1 MENLKQNPIVKK
13 LGLNRILLVCV
24 LILMFLVFKV
34 VLGNKFPAVDSI
46 KSTLNYVYFLGFLSL
61 GVTFVIA
68 TGGIDFSIGP
78 VMFCCAL
85 VSGYCMTSYK
95 VPCAVAMILCILIGL
110 CFGIFNGWMVSY
122 MSVPPFIISMA
133 SMNIAKG
140 IASVFTKTQS
150 VSWPAASDAN
160 GWFRNIVSVNGFPV
174 GIIIFLGMA
183 VICGIVLYN
192 TKPGRYI
199 LCLGSNKEA
208 VRLSGVNTKKW
219 EMLAYVIC
227 GFLVGIGALFF
238 VATYTTV
245 QPGYGDQ
252 YNNEA
257 IAGCVMGGTS
267 MVGGLAC
274 EVILTMKD
282 IDKSFPGVHAL
293 DHVNFEV
300 KRGEVHALMGE
311 NGAGKSTL
319 MKVLTGIYQKDSGS
333 IVYKGQETEFHNT
346 REAQDAGVVIVHQEL
361 NMVGDLTVAQNIF
374 IGREPK
380 KGFRIDD
387 KKMIE
392 DSKKLFQDLNIE
404 INPKE
409 KMKNLTVGKQQM
421 CEIAKAISHKAEV
434 IIFDEPSAALTEKEI
449 ADLFEII
456 RDLRKKNLGI
466 VYISHRMDEI
476 KTITDR
482 VTVMRDGGYVGTL
495 ITKDSTKEDIIN
507 MMVGRVIYEDPK
519 QESAVP
525 ADAPVVLKVEH
536 LNAGKMVQDVSFELR
551 KGEILGF
558 SGLMGAGRTE
568 TARALFGADPKQSG
582 KISIMG
588 KDGQLHEVTINSP
601 QDAVKCGIGYLSE
614 DRRRY
619 GCVVQKS
626 VTENTTLATMEEFT
640 NGIFINKAKE
650 KKVAEKYVNELA
662 TKTPTTDQLVVNL
675 SGGNQQKVV
684 IAKWLTRD
692 SDILIFDEPTR
703 GIDVG
708 AKNEIYKLM
717 NRLAAEGKSIIMI
730 SSEMTEVL
738 RMSDRIII
746 MCEGKVTGCIDISE
760 ATQENIM
767 DKATRNI
774 D

>member
-1 MENLKQNPIVKK
+1 
-13 LGLNRILLVCV
+13 
-24 LILMFLVFKV
+24 
-34 VLGNKFPAVDSI
+34 
-46 KSTLNYVYFLGFLSL
+46 
-61 GVTFVIA
+61 
-68 TGGIDFSIGP
+68 
-78 VMFCCAL
+78 
-85 VSGYCMTSYK
+85 
-95 VPCAVAMILCILIGL
+95 
-110 CFGIFNGWMVSY
+110 
-122 MSVPPFIISMA
+122 
-133 SMNIAKG
+133 
-140 IASVFTKTQS
+140 
-150 VSWPAASDAN
+150 
-160 GWFRNIVSVNGFPV
+160 
-174 GIIIFLGMA
+174 
-183 VICGIVLYN
+183 
-192 TKPGRYI
+192 
-199 LCLGSNKEA
+199 
-208 VRLSGVNTKKW
+208 
-219 EMLAYVIC
+219 
-227 GFLVGIGALFF
+227 
-238 VATYTTV
+238 
-245 QPGYGDQ
+245 
-252 YNNEA
+252 
-257 IAGCVMGGTS
+257 MG
-267 MVGGLAC
+267 

-319 MKVLTGIYQKDSGS
+319 MKVLTGIYQKDSGT
-333 IVYKGQETEFHNT
+333 ITYKGKETEFHNT

-361 NMVGDLTVAQNIF
+361 NMIGDLTVAQNIF

-380 KGFRIDD
+380 KGIRVDD

-404 INPKE
+404 IDPRE
-409 KMKNLTVGKQQM
+409 KMSNLTVGKQQM

-456 RDLRKKNLGI
+456 KDLRKKGLGI

-476 KTITDR
+476 KVITDR

-495 ITKDSTKEDIIN
+495 ITAESSKEDIIN

-519 QESAVP
+519 EHSMVAP
-525 ADAPVVLKVEH
+525 DAPVVLKVEH